1 MSKPRKVIADL
12 IGELRSWLPNYDHGP
27 NDYPTI
33 LYRVLAS
40 APGGEELEDI
50 GYEPIG
56 NLGWHELD
64 QLGRVLEAIQDK
76 QDVEDLVAGLIRDE
90 EEEEP
95 EPAAPRGRVGR
106 GETVIRGPYKAMKL
120 PDGAWR
126 LSKHGTFF
134 GVYGS
139 EDEAMAAATDH
150 EKSTTG
156 HREQAPPYQ
165 HTDRGRRR
173 PNADDKWPSQ
183 ARRRATGTTSRGRT
197 ATRPARK
204 R

>member
-1 MSKPRKVIADL
+1 MSKPRKPIADL
-12 IGELRSWLPNYDHGP
+12 IEELRSWLPNYDHGP

-95 EPAAPRGRVGR
+95 ASAPAPAP
-106 GETVIRGPYKAMKL
+106 PP
-120 PDGAWR
+120 PD
-126 LSKHGTFF
+126 
-134 GVYGS
+134 
-139 EDEAMAAATDH
+139 
-150 EKSTTG
+150 
-156 HREQAPPYQ
+156 QAPPYQ

-173 PNADDKWPSQ
+173 PNADDERPSQ
-183 ARRRATGTTSRGRT
+183 ARRRATG
-197 ATRPARK
+197 
-204 R
+204 